1 MRHFSKTFLAL
12 GLSLAVA
19 VVGCKSVFEDN
30 DYAYDKNAV
39 SSEDDDPKGG
49 SSEDPDDYTLST
61 DTSKIAY
68 IHCKNNTFSIEGN
81 ASLVDALPSMEK
93 VLFLQ

>member
-30 DYAYDKNAV
+30 DYAYDKNAQR
-39 SSEDDDPKGG
+39 KH
-49 SSEDPDDYTLST
+49 TL
-61 DTSKIAY
+61 
-68 IHCKNNTFSIEGN
+68 
-81 ASLVDALPSMEK
+81 EK
-93 VLFLQ
+93 VSQQAAPVIPEKPRIKKNEMER